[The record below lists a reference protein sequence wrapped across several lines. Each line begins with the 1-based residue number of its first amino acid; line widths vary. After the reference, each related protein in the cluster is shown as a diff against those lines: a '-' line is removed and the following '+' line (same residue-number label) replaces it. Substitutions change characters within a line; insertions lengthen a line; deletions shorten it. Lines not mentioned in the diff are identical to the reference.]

1 LHELHTQL
9 RDLLP
14 EPVACDINTIGA
26 HLHPSVARYCKDS
39 WLHIPFRQLVQPVVT
54 SRASVLQV
62 LAYLMEIGCVFHSVL
77 IGVGVGVLVDDR
89 TQVIALVIAL
99 SFHQFL
105 EGISLGSVV
114 NVAGFAKLKGLSMV
128 LLYSLTT
135 PIGIAIGIG
144 IASTYDP
151 SSVTAIAVQGVLS
164 AVAGGMLL
172 YIALIQLIGEE
183 FSRQELLERNGL
195 KFAMLISL
203 TVGAASMCML
213 AIWA

>member
-1 LHELHTQL
+1 M
-9 RDLLP
+9 
-14 EPVACDINTIGA
+14 
-26 HLHPSVARYCKDS
+26 
-39 WLHIPFRQLVQPVVT
+39 
-54 SRASVLQV
+54 
-62 LAYLMEIGCVFHSVL
+62 MEIGCVFHSVL
-77 IGVGVGVLVDDR
+77 IGVGVGVLVDGR
-89 TQVIALVIAL
+89 KEVTALVIAL

-105 EGISLGSVV
+105 EGVSLGSVV

-151 SSVTAIAVQGVLS
+151 SSVTAMAVQGVLS

-183 FSRQELLERNGL
+183 FSRQELVERNGL
-195 KFAMLISL
+195 KSAMLISL
-203 TVGAASMCML
+203 TLGAACMCML